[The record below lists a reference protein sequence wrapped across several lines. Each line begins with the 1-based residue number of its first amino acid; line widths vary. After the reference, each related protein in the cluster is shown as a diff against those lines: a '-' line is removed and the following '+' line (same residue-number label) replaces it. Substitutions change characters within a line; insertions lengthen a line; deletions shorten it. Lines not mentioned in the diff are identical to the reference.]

1 MIVSVNK
8 LSIDD
13 IKNRSSYMI
22 DELMTPK
29 DTIISIP
36 QTMNCL
42 EAVQILEDNS
52 LRSAPVLDASK
63 TIYRGNIYRYHIY
76 QYHFHHPEED
86 LKQIL
91 VTRFLKN
98 TTKVVRITDTILD
111 LFFALKDL
119 PYVAVLNADNA
130 FMGIIRHQ
138 TLLSFF
144 NQSWAM
150 NEAGYLIMVESLGKK
165 GDLMQLCRLINRYTD
180 IVSCMTLDRNVYHNR
195 STVVYQLPKDLNI
208 LTFQTLIKYLEKRH
222 YNVQYWQ
229 F

>member
-22 DELMTPK
+22 DELMAPK

-111 LFFALKDL
+111 LFFAVKDL

>member
-1 MIVSVNK
+1 
-8 LSIDD
+8 
-13 IKNRSSYMI
+13 MI
-22 DELMTPK
+22 DELMAPK

-111 LFFALKDL
+111 LFFAVKDL

>member
-22 DELMTPK
+22 DELMAPK

-36 QTMNCL
+36 QTMNCF
-42 EAVQILEDNS
+42 EAIQILEENS

-111 LFFALKDL
+111 LFFAIKDL
-119 PYVAVLNADNA
+119 PYVAVLNTDNA

-144 NQSWAM
+144 NQSWSM
-150 NEAGYLIMVESLGKK
+150 NEAGYLIMIESLGKK

-195 STVVYQLPKDLNI
+195 STVLYQLPKDLNI
-208 LTFQTLIKYLEKRH
+208 LTFQTLIKYLEKKH
-222 YNVQYWQ
+222 YNVRYWQ